1 MLGFAMMLAATATSL
16 ADQPPGGAP
25 EPSPAFIQAAQE
37 FGQCLQ
43 RGAAKLAATV
53 TPEAGATQVVAGCTQ
68 QRTDLSTHFEAW
80 VSSSGFPEAGRP
92 IAREEF
98 QAELNRVETHVAAGI
113 RRARA
118 APAPTKQPS
127 N

>member
-1 MLGFAMMLAATATSL
+1 MLGFAILLAANAASL
-16 ADQPPGGAP
+16 AAQPPGGAP
-25 EPSPAFIQAAQE
+25 EPPPAFLQAAQA

-43 RGAAKLAATV
+43 GGAAKLAAAI

-68 QRTDLSTHFEAW
+68 QRTDLSIQFEAW
-80 VSSSGFPEAGRP
+80 VSSSGFPEAGRS

-98 QAELNRVETHVAAGI
+98 QAELNRVETQVAAGI

-118 APAPTKQPS
+118 APAPSKQPS

>member
-68 QRTDLSTHFEAW
+68 QRTDLSLILEAW
-80 VSSSGFPEAGRP
+80 VSSSVLSGGGPP
-92 IAREEF
+92 PS
-98 QAELNRVETHVAAGI
+98 
-113 RRARA
+113 
-118 APAPTKQPS
+118 PAMNFRLS
-127 N
+127 